1 MFCRRCG
8 QPVAKGT
15 RFCLACGEPV
25 ASGSN
30 PETTNIPEPSAG
42 PPEAPPAPAGAP
54 RKKHTKRTLLI
65 VAACVLAVCGALTP
79 VVINVVL
86 SGRYEQAFALM
97 DSGAAEEAKAAFVEL
112 GSFKDAQYQAQEC
125 RNMLDYES
133 AAKLMKA
140 GSYEEAKQAFDK
152 LGGFEDA
159 QEQAQA
165 CQNVLD
171 YDRAVALKDSGEF
184 GQARDIFVALPG
196 YEDAD
201 EQAQECRNQMDY
213 DNAMG
218 LMDAGSYQEAKD
230 IFEALDP
237 FSDSHTY
244 VLRCQEYMNYA
255 EAEAYCD
262 NGEYYKAYQL
272 FLPMF
277 EFLDSG
283 DRALACI
290 QPNPDNGE
298 IYRNDDYAKK
308 SCAVN
313 IKLGD
318 KGMSMYMK
326 FYTADDVLV
335 STVFVKAG
343 AKTKVKLPAGEYRVK
358 TAYGVDWFG
367 EKDMFGDEGYYQELV
382 FDSDNGLYKLSTR
395 YIYTLEFLQD
405 EEGNILGQ
413 GIDSEGF

>member
-8 QPVAKGT
+8 HPVAEGT
-15 RFCLACGEPV
+15 QFCLACGEPV
-25 ASGSN
+25 ASGRK
-30 PETTNIPEPSAG
+30 PETANIPGAFG
-42 PPEAPPAPAGAP
+42 PPEAPPASGAP

-112 GSFKDAQYQAQEC
+112 GSFKDAQDQAQEC
-125 RNMLDYES
+125 QNMLDYES
-133 AAKLMKA
+133 ATKLMKA
-140 GSYEEAKQAFDK
+140 GSYDKAKQAFDK
-152 LGGFEDA
+152 LGSFEDA
-159 QEQAQA
+159 QEQTQE

-184 GQARDIFVALPG
+184 GQARDIFAALPG

-201 EQAQECRNQMDY
+201 DQAQECQNQMDY

-230 IFEALDP
+230 IFEALGTY
-237 FSDSHTY
+237 SDAMLLSA
-244 VLRCQEYMNYA
+244 RCQNNIDYNTADALFNEGSYY
-255 EAEAYCD
+255 EAYQIFWNMSSFKD
-262 NGEYYKAYQL
+262 NY
-272 FLPMF
+272 
-277 EFLDSG
+277 
-283 DRALACI
+283 DRAFACI
-290 QPNPDNGE
+290 QSNPDNGE
-298 IYRNDDYAKK
+298 LYRNDDYAKK

-395 YIYTLEFLQD
+395 YVYTLEFLQD
-405 EEGNILGQ
+405 KEGNIVGQ
-413 GIDSEGF
+413 GVGSEGF